1 MYLKSL
7 KVSSFRNY
15 REGFVDF
22 PPGITIIVGDNGAG
36 KSNLLEAAQYT
47 LCGESF
53 RTSRDT
59 EMVAAEAGFFR
70 TEAEVENGSVFVRTV
85 SLERGGS
92 ARVDSGGGPKWI
104 DPSSVLCFSPDDLQL
119 IKGPP
124 SDRRRFLD
132 DAISKRNPAY
142 RRQVVDYQKTLS
154 QRNSFLQ
161 RARAGRVPLA
171 DITPWDRL
179 LGSLALRIYEA
190 RRLHCRA
197 LSPEFESVLKEITG
211 REARAHIDLVSQ
223 VEEASRASDPEA
235 ALVDKYRE
243 RWSSDL
249 ERLSTGIGTHRDDLG
264 FILDDR
270 SLRPFGSQGEQRAA
284 VLALLLA
291 ERNHARGEDDRRP
304 LLLLDD
310 VMSELDPDRRRRLM
324 AALGVNGGPPE
335 KVGGQV
341 IITAADAG
349 LFTAGE
355 LERSRVICVSS
366 GSFVATGGGNNG

>member
-15 REGFVDF
+15 REAFVEF

-47 LCGESF
+47 LCGASF
-53 RTSRDT
+53 RTSRDI
-59 EMVAAEAGFFR
+59 EMVAVGNSFFR
-70 TEAEVENGSVFVRTV
+70 TEAEVENGAVSTRAV
-85 SLERGGS
+85 SLEIGGS

-104 DPSSVLCFSPDDLQL
+104 EPGSVLCFSPDDLQL

-132 DAISKRNPAY
+132 DTISKRNPSY
-142 RRQVVDYQKTLS
+142 RRRVIDYQKTLS

-161 RARAGRVPLA
+161 RARAGLVPLP
-171 DITPWDRL
+171 DISPWDRQL
-179 LGSLALRIYEA
+179 ASLALGIYEA
-190 RRLHCRA
+190 RRLQCEQLSPQFERA
-197 LSPEFESVLKEITG
+197 LNEITG
-211 REARAHIDLVSQ
+211 ENARAHIKLVSQ
-223 VEEASRASDPEA
+223 IQEAALASDPEA
-235 ALVDKYRE
+235 LLVGKYRE
-243 RWSSDL
+243 NWSSDM
-249 ERLSTGIGTHRDDLG
+249 ERLSTGTGTHRDDVD
-264 FILDDR
+264 FILDGR

-291 ERNHARGEDDRRP
+291 ERNLSWGDGDGRP

-324 AALGVNGGPPE
+324 VALGVYGESTGSA
-335 KVGGQV
+335 GGQV
-341 IITAADAG
+341 IITAADTD
-349 LFTAGE
+349 LFIPGE
-355 LERSRVICVSS
+355 LEQSKVIRVRE
-366 GSFVATGGGNNG
+366 GSFGTPGEGGDG